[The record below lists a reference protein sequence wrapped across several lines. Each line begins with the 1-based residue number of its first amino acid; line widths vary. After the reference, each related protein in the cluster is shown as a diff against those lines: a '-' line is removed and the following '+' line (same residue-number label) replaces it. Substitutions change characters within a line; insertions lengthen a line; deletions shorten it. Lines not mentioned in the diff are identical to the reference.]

1 MQMFTEWITQIV
13 LYLLLAMLADT
24 LLPSGLM
31 KKYARLVLA
40 ILLLL
45 IIIDPLLQLLK
56 VNPHQIV
63 QAVNEQMNANFETE
77 QLTKEIEE
85 KKNEIMRGQ
94 DAYTLQQVEEAVV
107 SQLKSPLE
115 AERAAIETVEFE
127 FSSEPYSLDSLD
139 KLTLTLSS
147 NEEKSLV
154 EDVVITAS
162 DESTHGMNHPN
173 EENIKNLVAG
183 NLGLNKQ
190 QIEIRWEEDHE

>member
-1 MQMFTEWITQIV
+1 MFTEWITQIV